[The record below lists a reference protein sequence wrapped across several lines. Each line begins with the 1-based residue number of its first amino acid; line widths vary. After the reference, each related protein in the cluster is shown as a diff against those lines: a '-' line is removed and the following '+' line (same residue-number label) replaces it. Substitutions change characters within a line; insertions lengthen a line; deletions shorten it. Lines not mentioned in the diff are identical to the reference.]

1 LPSTLNPQ
9 PSTGKRANILCLPYQ
24 PLNELAA
31 SLSAADAHVV
41 VMGEAMLGLVHP
53 CKIYNILAVGAP
65 VIYIGPK
72 PSHVTEI
79 LDRLGDEYPSIRVMH
94 GEADVL
100 AGQIQ
105 RLRQGGVA
113 GQRQLAAETLSA
125 FSQALLLPRLA
136 ALIGGP
142 GEEG

>member
-1 LPSTLNPQ
+1 
-9 PSTGKRANILCLPYQ
+9 
-24 PLNELAA
+24 
-31 SLSAADAHVV
+31 
-41 VMGEAMLGLVHP
+41 
-53 CKIYNILAVGAP
+53 VGAP